1 MLDILEAAA
10 REGGAV
16 LNKYFRKIYYTSHK
30 DTPRNIVT
38 QADIESQ
45 QVICD
50 TIVDLMVKKGHK
62 KSDIGFIGEENLHSV
77 KKHTFIIDPLDG
89 TTNFSVGI
97 PLFCIPI
104 AYVNNGKT
112 EASIV
117 YSPIDDI
124 MYIAKRGKGAYKK
137 TNSQEE
143 KLECIY
149 KPIDKVVASAHLSAH
164 PDNKEK
170 MLKIVGQLQTATLGI
185 RHIGVVALEQC
196 WFAENILGIVI
207 NSRNYIWD
215 TAATQL
221 IIKESGG
228 TLVDFKGAEMTYDF
242 SNPMKTYNSLAVHPK
257 NLPSILKYF

>member
-1 MLDILEAAA
+1 MLDILETVA
-10 REGGAV
+10 RAGGAI

-45 QVICD
+45 KVIQD
-50 TIVDLMVKKGHK
+50 TILRLMTKKGYK

-104 AYVNNGKT
+104 AYVKNGKT
-112 EASIV
+112 EASVV
-117 YSPIDDI
+117 YVPTDDT
-124 MYIAKRGKGAYKK
+124 MYVAQRGKGAYKK
-137 TNSQEE
+137 THTQQE
-143 KLECIY
+143 KLECVY
-149 KPIDKVVASAHLSAH
+149 KSIDKVVTSAHLSAH
-164 PDNKEK
+164 PHNKEK
-170 MLKIVGQLQTATLGI
+170 MLQVVGELQTATLGI

-221 IIKESGG
+221 IIKEAGG
-228 TLVDFKGAEMTYDF
+228 TLVDFEGHELTYDF
-242 SNPMKTYNSLAVHPK
+242 SKPMKSYNSLAIHPR
-257 NLPSILKYF
+257 NLSSILKRF